1 MSKNKVKVIIVDD
14 EQLAI
19 DVIAEYLKTRN
30 EFEVIGK
37 FTKAKQATEQIIKL
51 KPDLIFLDIKM
62 PGADGFEI
70 LQAVLPSHQ
79 PYVIF
84 TTAFDQYAI
93 KAFEVNAVGYLLKPI
108 DKIKFTEA
116 LDRFLLLHKAQQLE
130 QFYAGLNNLIG
141 TKAEE
146 ESLERVM
153 VKDARSVQ
161 FIEVKDV
168 HYFEA
173 AGDYVTAVTAAGEK
187 IISYTMNQLEK
198 ELPDDLFRRIHR
210 SHIVNVKSI
219 KDFEPHFN
227 GEYQVNMKNGVKL
240 KMSRNYKENL
250 SKIFKGI

>member
-1 MSKNKVKVIIVDD
+1 MKNKVKVVIVDD

-19 DVIAEYLKTRN
+19 DVIAEYLKPHTD
-30 EFEVIGK
+30 FEIAGR
-37 FTKAKQATEQIIKL
+37 FTKAKQATEQIIRL
-51 KPDLIFLDIKM
+51 RPDLVFLDIKM

-70 LQAVLPSHQ
+70 LKAVLPAHK
-79 PYVIF
+79 PFVIF

-93 KAFEVNAVGYLLKPI
+93 KAFEVNAIGYLLKPI
-108 DKIKFTEA
+108 DKTKFAEA
-116 LDRFLLLHKAQQLE
+116 LDRFLLLYKANQLE
-130 QFYAGLNNLIG
+130 QFYSGINNLIG
-141 TKAEE
+141 STPPET
-146 ESLERVM
+146 LERVM

-168 HYFEA
+168 FYFEA
-173 AGDYVTAVTAAGEK
+173 AGDYVTAMTTAGEK
-187 IISYTMNQLEK
+187 VISYTMNQLEQ
-198 ELPDDLFRRIHR
+198 ELPEDLFRRIHR

-250 SKIFKGI
+250 ASVFKGL